1 LAKAATK
8 NTWLVL
14 HRWFGI
20 VTSLFLLIAA
30 VTGCVLAVRVSIDK
44 ALNADLF
51 AYEGAA
57 SSRLSTIDAVAIY
70 EAAHPDLQVTGF
82 PLNSPAAEN
91 IPVSVTARPGTPQ
104 LESDQVFIN
113 PESGA
118 EVGARSTEA
127 GLSHRQFVPLM
138 AELHFNLLMGDA
150 GRIFMGFIALG
161 WLVSAGMGLY
171 LTLPKKRPFLKNW
184 WPAWTYSP
192 KRSFARQMLDIHR
205 STALWLFPFL
215 LILAFT
221 SVSLNFFSEAYS
233 PTVTT
238 ISPLKK
244 SLFDQDAPF
253 PEGTSPSLSYA
264 DAAKLADLQAAKEDI
279 SWQPATMLYYPNWN
293 LYGTT
298 FSDNGV
304 LNYKYLGPIY
314 YYFDADTGAFAH
326 EVNPYTDSAGLVMIR
341 VLYPVHSGEVAGGI
355 GVFFIFILGLA
366 TTEQC
371 ITGVWVWW
379 KKRKPRIAAR
389 RLSTSES

>member
-1 LAKAATK
+1 MAKANTK

-30 VTGCVLAVRVSIDK
+30 VTGCILAARVSIDK
-44 ALNADLF
+44 ALNGDLF
-51 AYEGAA
+51 AYEGPA
-57 SSRLSTIDAVAIY
+57 SARMRTVDAVAIF
-70 EAAHPDLQVTGF
+70 EAANPDVQVTGF
-82 PLNSPAAEN
+82 PLNLPLTEN
-91 IPVSVTARPGTPQ
+91 IPVSVTAHPGKP
-104 LESDQVFIN
+104 EIENDQVFLD
-113 PESGA
+113 PATGA
-118 EVGARSTEA
+118 QVGARSTEA
-127 GLSHRQFVPLM
+127 GMSRRQFVPLI
-138 AELHFNLLMGDA
+138 AELHFNLLAGDA

-161 WLVSAGMGLY
+161 WLVSSGIGLY
-171 LTLPKKRPFLKNW
+171 LTLPKKRPFLQNW

-205 STALWLFPFL
+205 SSALWLFPFL
-215 LILAFT
+215 FVLAFT

-233 PTVTT
+233 PAVTT

-244 SLFDQDAPF
+244 SLFDQDMPF
-253 PEGTSPSLSYA
+253 PDGTSPSLSYDDAFSLA
-264 DAAKLADLQAAKEDI
+264 DAQASEEGI
-279 SWQPATMLYYPNWN
+279 SWKAATMLYYPNWN

-314 YYFDADTGAFAH
+314 YYFDADTGAFVH

-341 VLYPVHSGEVAGGI
+341 VLYPTHSGEVAGGL
-355 GVFFIFILGLA
+355 GVFFIFVLGLA

-389 RLSTSES
+389 KLATT